1 MADSPQPLRCPI
13 SHPLG
18 NLAGLLLGAT
28 AILAVLASY
37 TVDWGVGWMVWVPAA
52 ISLIPATALMRRRV
66 LWWRDGVFD
75 LESGWLMRRA
85 RSFPADH
92 LSIELVPTAGLWA
105 VVVHRGTASWPI
117 ATWVTRRRAQRVID
131 TLHQAAPDGQ
141 WPCRETPLP
150 EGDR

>member
-1 MADSPQPLRCPI
+1 MAETPPSVRCAI

-18 NLAGLLLGAT
+18 NLAGALIGAS
-28 AILAVLASY
+28 AILAILASY

-52 ISLIPATALMRRRV
+52 IALIPATALMRRRV
-66 LWWRDGVFD
+66 LWWRGDVFD

-92 LSIELVPTAGLWA
+92 LDLELVPTAGLWA
-105 VVVHRGTASWPI
+105 VVAHRGHAAWPV
-117 ATWVTRRRAQRVID
+117 ATWVTRRRAQQVID
-131 TLHQAAPDGQ
+131 TLNRSAPDGA